1 MIKLV
6 VKSEDDNSKNK
17 VIEAYREQLTEREY
31 MKLQELS
38 TFVKDKPVSALV
50 EVARKMVSDDI
61 KMEKQIAKNEADRVL
76 EQRRI
81 DCSNKYFEKYD
92 YFKNSNE
99 TYKTVMAIFTVF
111 PEPEQLLNIPI
122 ADLIGK
128 YSWMAG

>member
-38 TFVKDKPVSALV
+38 EFVKDKPVSALV

-61 KMEKQIAKNEADRVL
+61 KMEKQIAKNEADRAL

-111 PEPEQLLNIPI
+111 PEPEQLINIPI

>member
-1 MIKLV
+1 MIKLA
-6 VKSEDDNSKNK
+6 VKSEDNNSKNK

-61 KMEKQIAKNEADRVL
+61 KLEKQIAKNEADRAL

-128 YSWMAG
+128 YGWMAD

>member
-1 MIKLV
+1 MIKLA
-6 VKSEDDNSKNK
+6 VKSEDNNSKNK

-61 KMEKQIAKNEADRVL
+61 KTEKQIAKNEADRAL